1 MFNIQ
6 ISLGYLIIHLL
17 CVVYMFNMFNYVNY
31 EPDAIDYWLVWLFA
45 PEFLLMIFV
54 CSWLKER
61 RK

>member
-6 ISLGYLIIHLL
+6 ILLGYLIIHLL
-17 CVVYMFNMFNYVNY
+17 CVVYMFNMFNHANY
-31 EPDAIDYWLVWLFA
+31 ESDEIDYWLVWLFA
-45 PEFLLMIFV
+45 PEFLLMVFV